1 MLLLV
6 GLAVCCAA
14 SQVSAGQGFRATAP
28 ATYHRAEELV
38 CCGSAGSIQDD
49 PGDPGPRPE
58 HCCGKGWGLHCCL
71 RGFCCLDDGVVPV
84 AAYPPERLP
93 TPAPPVL
100 QQARTMASLRV
111 RGGDEFW
118 RWKNWAEWLNLAV
131 VILIVALVCAV
142 LACCWR
148 RKRRDEALR
157 HQKRRLLRL
166 GDDLYTYG
174 AVRGSRPTAPNW
186 SPPVASHWVDFAY
199 RPATTAAP
207 KPHTDPTYGPA
218 PASTVRAANSSD
230 SDIEIRPPLV
240 FSSSDEEHRLITEFK
255 RKTKIPG

>member
-14 SQVSAGQGFRATAP
+14 SQASAGQGFRATAP

-174 AVRGSRPTAPNW
+174 AVRGGSSPGQVGIGTDGRASDMSENAGSAKKSVKSYTARAHGGSA
-186 SPPVASHWVDFAY
+186 SPVTF
-199 RPATTAAP
+199 TQ
-207 KPHTDPTYGPA
+207 
-218 PASTVRAANSSD
+218 
-230 SDIEIRPPLV
+230 
-240 FSSSDEEHRLITEFK
+240 F
-255 RKTKIPG
+255 